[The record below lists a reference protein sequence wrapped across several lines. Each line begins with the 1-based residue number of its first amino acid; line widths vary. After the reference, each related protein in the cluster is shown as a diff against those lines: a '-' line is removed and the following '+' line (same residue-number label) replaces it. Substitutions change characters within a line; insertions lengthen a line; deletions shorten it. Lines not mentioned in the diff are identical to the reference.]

1 MRRGA
6 ARARPRSSSGTCTF
20 SRARQRRDQ
29 LERLEDE
36 SDLLGAQAGA
46 PVLVERAEILAV
58 EMDRAA
64 GGPVESGEQAEQRGL
79 AAARGSDDGHERA
92 RLHVERDI
100 VQHGERAAAGR
111 IRFRERGAAQHAVND
126 KQVWVGRSRGG
137 RRLRRAGR
145 AAQAAVA
152 TPTRPRAARARVVFL
167 GTSLTAG
174 FGLDASEAYPALIQ
188 QKIDSAGLPFEAV
201 NAGVSGETS
210 AGALRR
216 IDWLLTDPPAVL
228 VIETGANDGLRGQDV
243 DSLEANI
250 QAIIDRANGLT
261 PRPRVV
267 LAGMRMLSNYGADYI
282 GRFEDVYPEL
292 ARRNGLPLVPFLL
305 DGVAGVDSLNQP
317 DQIHPTAAGQR
328 LVAETVW
335 RTLKPVLESEASRRQ
350 R

>member
-1 MRRGA
+1 VPPHA
-6 ARARPRSSSGTCTF
+6 PQSG
-20 SRARQRRDQ
+20 
-29 LERLEDE
+29 
-36 SDLLGAQAGA
+36 
-46 PVLVERAEILAV
+46 
-58 EMDRAA
+58 
-64 GGPVESGEQAEQRGL
+64 
-79 AAARGSDDGHERA
+79 
-92 RLHVERDI
+92 
-100 VQHGERAAAGR
+100 
-111 IRFRERGAAQHAVND
+111 
-126 KQVWVGRSRGG
+126 
-137 RRLRRAGR
+137 
-145 AAQAAVA
+145 
-152 TPTRPRAARARVVFL
+152 RARVVFL

-174 FGLDASEAYPALIQ
+174 QGLAASEAYPALIQ
-188 QKIDSAGLPFEAV
+188 QKIDAAGLLFEAV

-216 IDWLLTDPPAVL
+216 IDWLLKDPPAVL

-250 QAIIDRANGLT
+250 QAILDRANALT

-267 LAGMRMLSNYGADYI
+267 LVGMRMLSNYGADYI

-317 DQIHPTAAGQR
+317 DQIHPTAAGYR

-335 RTLKPVLESEASRRQ
+335 RTLKPVLEADASGGQ